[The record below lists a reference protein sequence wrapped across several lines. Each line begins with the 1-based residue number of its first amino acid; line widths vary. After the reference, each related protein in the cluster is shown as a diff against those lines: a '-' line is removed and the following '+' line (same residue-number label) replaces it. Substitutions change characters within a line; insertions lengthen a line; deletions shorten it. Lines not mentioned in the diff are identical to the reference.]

1 MDFMASRRIVYTS
14 LGILVILNLGLLGTL
29 WWQNFRPQEKPEQES
44 FFQRKLNLTD
54 EQNARFT
61 ELRREHFKASIPLVM
76 QITSLKKELI
86 AESLKEKPDSRTI
99 VMLSDR
105 IGRSHAMLERN
116 LARHFH
122 NMSGVC
128 TAEQRD
134 SLKLILEKA
143 TLISRN
149 QNHTPKTKSQQE

>member
-1 MDFMASRRIVYTS
+1 MDFMASRRIVYLS

-29 WWQNFRPQEKPEQES
+29 WWQNFRPQEEPEQQS
-44 FFQRKLNLTD
+44 YFQRKLNLSD

-61 ELRREHFKASIPLVM
+61 ELRREHFNASIPLIM

-86 AESLKEKPDSRTI
+86 AESLKEDPDSRAILQLTE
-99 VMLSDR
+99 R

-122 NMSGVC
+122 NLSGVC
-128 TAEQRD
+128 TPEQRD
-134 SLKLILEKA
+134 SLQLILEKA
-143 TLISRN
+143 TQMSR
-149 QNHTPKTKSQQE
+149 QQKHTSKNKPRQE